1 MELSYGLIP
10 VYDSRKSFY
19 GKAKVVIADGI
30 STLYIYDTP
39 VATIGP
45 RFNTRPYPTLFGPWD
60 ETQTTLRH
68 VKEFLRQHS
77 FTADTE
83 EQMRRDYEK

>member
-1 MELSYGLIP
+1 MELSYGLNP

-19 GKAKVVIADGI
+19 GKAKIVTADGI
-30 STLYIYDTP
+30 TTLYSYDTP
-39 VATIGP
+39 VATLGP

-60 ETQTTLRH
+60 ETQTTLRL
-68 VKEFLRQHS
+68 VKEFLRQHN
-77 FTADTE
+77 FTADTK

>member
-1 MELSYGLIP
+1 MELSYGLNP

-30 STLYIYDTP
+30 STLYSYDTP
-39 VATIGP
+39 VATLGP

-60 ETQTTLRH
+60 ETKTTLRH

-77 FTADTE
+77 FTADTK
-83 EQMRRDYEK
+83 EQMRRDYV

>member
-1 MELSYGLIP
+1 MELSYGLNP

-19 GKAKVVIADGI
+19 GKANVVVSDGI
-30 STLYIYDTP
+30 STLYSYGTP

-45 RFNTRPYPTLFGPWD
+45 RFTLRRYPTLFGPWD

-77 FTADTE
+77 FTADTK
-83 EQMRRDYEK
+83 EQMRRDYV

>member
-1 MELSYGLIP
+1 MELSYGLNP

-30 STLYIYDTP
+30 STLYSYDTP

-45 RFNTRPYPTLFGPWD
+45 KCYPTLFGPWD

>member
-1 MELSYGLIP
+1 MTIG
-10 VYDSRKSFY
+10 
-19 GKAKVVIADGI
+19 DGI
-30 STLYIYDTP
+30 STLYSYGTP

-45 RFNTRPYPTLFGPWD
+45 RFNMRRYPALFGPWD

-77 FTADTE
+77 YTADTK
-83 EQMRRDYEK
+83 EQMRQDYV

>member
-1 MELSYGLIP
+1 MELNYGLNP
-10 VYDSRKSFY
+10 VYESRKSLY
-19 GKAKVVIADGI
+19 RKANVVVADGI
-30 STLYIYDTP
+30 STLYSYDTP

-45 RFNTRPYPTLFGPWD
+45 RFNLRRYPTLFGPWD

-77 FTADTE
+77 YTADTK
-83 EQMRRDYEK
+83 EQMRRDYV